1 MDELRFRG
9 LQKFVRFPPSPLGE
23 GGATNGPWSVVFD
36 VCGTPRPEPR
46 PRSSRRSG
54 RAYVPATA
62 DEWKHATRAA
72 AVEALQQAHGW
83 APVPTSFAA
92 WIEFRLERPAAH
104 WISSRRGGRLRAVAP
119 FWHTQRPDADNLAK
133 STLDALGS
141 WSGLP
146 PLLWVDDA
154 QVAVATVT
162 KLWAAEP
169 GARVHV
175 WGLP

>member
-1 MDELRFRG
+1 M
-9 LQKFVRFPPSPLGE
+9 
-23 GGATNGPWSVVFD
+23 
-36 VCGTPRPEPR
+36 
-46 PRSSRRSG
+46 
-54 RAYVPATA
+54 
-62 DEWKHATRAA
+62 
-72 AVEALQQAHGW
+72 
-83 APVPTSFAA
+83 
-92 WIEFRLERPAAH
+92 
-104 WISSRRGGRLRAVAP
+104 AP